1 MADTPHGP
9 SRPARAGQRGDN
21 SSSLLGGWKKLAFY
35 QVTCDRAV
43 ILTGCPGQPGPSA
56 QSYMSAPRSRE
67 GWGAFGEIVIKG
79 WT

>member
-1 MADTPHGP
+1 MADTPHSP
-9 SRPARAGQRGDN
+9 SRAARAGQCGDY
-21 SSSLLGGWKKLAFY
+21 SSSLLRGWRKLAFY

-56 QSYMSAPRSRE
+56 KSYVSAPGSRE
-67 GWGAFGEIVIKG
+67 GWGVFGEIVIKG